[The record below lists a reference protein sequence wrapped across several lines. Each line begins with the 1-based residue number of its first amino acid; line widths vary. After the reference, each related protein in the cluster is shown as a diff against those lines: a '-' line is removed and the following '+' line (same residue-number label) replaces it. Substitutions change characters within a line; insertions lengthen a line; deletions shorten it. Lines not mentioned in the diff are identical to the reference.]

1 MTEKDPREI
10 RLIYKAKSLND
21 DFEVVDYSKLTH
33 YNKILPAFIVTESG
47 EILHMVKQEVAA

>member
-21 DFEVVDYSKLTH
+21 DFEVVDYSKLKN
-33 YNKILPAFIVTESG
+33 YKESYPLIIVTESG
-47 EILHMVKQEVAA
+47 EILHMVK